1 MMVSRDNHFRRY
13 SSCILLASFLL
24 LLAIPATAAVQ
35 ETCYLG
41 RIASLYPL
49 SHTISID
56 VASQYSCDYSTGSPA
71 CGFTSIR
78 PPHQIAVTTPVVT
91 GTVTG
96 DEVFAL
102 FHSGDQVV
110 ATILGGDGGS
120 WIGIA
125 LVSQGQGTEEW
136 QATGLYGD
144 PNTLPVTLA
153 GGYRME
159 YAILPDCSK
168 CSGSVCRGLTSLVTV
183 WSGDVKVIDDF
194 LNSGHSLEYSGRNDG
209 SRVSIQYL
217 SGETRSTQC
226 SQEHAISGIQPVSS
240 FIIHVVPPI
249 GEQGTPRTMTQPT
262 AEEFKAPA
270 TTPST
275 PAPTRAPT
283 GVLLAAGAFAII
295 ALGLRR
301 QGI

>member
-1 MMVSRDNHFRRY
+1 MMVSRDNPLRSV
-13 SSCILLASFLL
+13 SSCVLLTSCLL
-24 LLAIPATAAVQ
+24 LLAIPAMGAVQ

-41 RIASLYPL
+41 RITSLDPL
-49 SHTISID
+49 SHTLSID
-56 VASQYSCDYSTGSPA
+56 VASQYSCEYSTGSPA
-71 CGFTSIR
+71 CNFTPIV
-78 PPHQIAVTTPVVT
+78 PPYQIAVTTPIVT

-96 DEVFAL
+96 DEVFGL

-125 LVSQGQGTEEW
+125 LVSHGQGTEEW
-136 QATGLYGD
+136 QATELYGD
-144 PNTLPVTLA
+144 PHTLPVTLA

-183 WSGDVKVIDDF
+183 WSGDMKVVDDV

-209 SRVSIQYL
+209 SRVSIHYL

-226 SQEHAISGIQPVSS
+226 SQEHAIAGIQPVSS
-240 FIIHVVPPI
+240 FIIHVVPPV
-249 GEQGTPRTMTQPT
+249 GEQGTPWIMTQPT
-262 AEEFKAPA
+262 AEEFKSPAPA
-270 TTPST
+270 PST

-295 ALGLRR
+295 ALGLRWR
-301 QGI
+301 GI

>member
-1 MMVSRDNHFRRY
+1 MGPSYRRKCNSIFLGDRIYGCVSY
-13 SSCILLASFLL
+13 SDGS
-24 LLAIPATAAVQ
+24 
-35 ETCYLG
+35 
-41 RIASLYPL
+41 RIGPIYYPL
-49 SHTISID
+49 LFLSDSHCHHHDDPDHSRI
-56 VASQYSCDYSTGSPA
+56 
-71 CGFTSIR
+71 IR
-78 PPHQIAVTTPVVT
+78 YYRTLHQ
-91 GTVTG
+91 
-96 DEVFAL
+96 F
-102 FHSGDQVV
+102 
-110 ATILGGDGGS
+110 
-120 WIGIA
+120 
-125 LVSQGQGTEEW
+125 
-136 QATGLYGD
+136 
-144 PNTLPVTLA
+144 
-153 GGYRME
+153 
-159 YAILPDCSK
+159 
-168 CSGSVCRGLTSLVTV
+168 SVC
-183 WSGDVKVIDDF
+183 I
-194 LNSGHSLEYSGRNDG
+194 EYSGRNDG